1 MFYNCLFKNNMIK
14 NYVFIT
20 DIGKECDDTLALLV
34 LLHHHILKK
43 INLVAIVVSGSNLH
57 ERVKIVLYWLMKYKI
72 KNIAVIKS
80 RDLYMKNELKCDKH
94 NCDNV
99 SYTTLEDYNNT
110 IVKKSLYSI
119 LTGKKT
125 ITIICTSVLTPL
137 ADIIIYHPYDKYNIE
152 HIYLQGSATYSNDVL
167 YPIFNEHNF
176 IIDKKSTNIVLK
188 LFRNVIPFTFLGND
202 TTSLI
207 HITKNHLHSLDVI
220 GCLNLT
226 PQAEDNLI
234 NISKDRIL
242 FKKLFEDNF
251 PKTFDIDDDK
261 FFQKDNKFL
270 KYINKYIDCN
280 GLLLTYIALYPETCT
295 RAKIL
300 KINDKIIHR
309 IYNRKDETIF
319 KKSIYDIANDLFNI
333 VLTSIHTV
341 RYNISQ

>member
-1 MFYNCLFKNNMIK
+1 MFYNCLFKNKK
-14 NYVFIT
+14 NYVLIT
-20 DIGKECDDTLALLV
+20 DIGKDCDDTLALLV
-34 LLHHHILKK
+34 LLHHHVLKK
-43 INLVAIVVSGSNLH
+43 INLVAIVVSGSNLY

-80 RDLYMKNELKCDKH
+80 RDLNMKYETKCDTQ

-99 SYTTLEDYNNT
+99 SYATLEDYNNT

-119 LTGKKT
+119 LTGKKP

-152 HIYLQGSATYSNDVL
+152 HIYLQGSMTYINDIL
-167 YPIFNEHNF
+167 YPNFSECNF

-188 LFRNVIPFTFLGND
+188 LFRNIIPITFLGND
-202 TTSLI
+202 TASLI

-242 FKKLFEDNF
+242 FKKLFSNNF

-280 GLLLTYIALYPETCT
+280 GLLVTYIALYPETCT
-295 RAKIL
+295 RGEIL
-300 KINDKIIHR
+300 KINDNVIHR
-309 IYNRKDETIF
+309 MYNRKDETIF
-319 KKSIYDIANDLFNI
+319 KKSTYEVANDLFNI

-341 RYNISQ
+341 QYNISQ